1 LYKMDI
7 KGAVVIITGSAQGIG
22 LAVAEHL
29 LAEGAKVC
37 ISDLLVEAG
46 EKARKEL
53 AEKFGQNSVTFIRCD
68 VTNLDQLTALYD
80 GAEQYFGEPVTI
92 FCNNAGIN
100 HTAGWKKCLDVN
112 IVGLMQATYL
122 AMERMSKENGGKG
135 GLIINTASAA
145 GIIFGD
151 QDPALVEANSYIVA
165 KHGVIALTR
174 SLGNKINFAKT
185 GVMVQC
191 VCPNFVDTN
200 LIREG
205 IPDAEK
211 AKEKIKKKFGICKP
225 DDVAKAFLHLIRDCG
240 NGATLVVFPGP
251 GGLFLY
257 PDLSVP
263 ILTFLAIGAK
273 VFGRQVFNPVHQ
285 LMFLLLLLVVVAAIV
300 YAMTKLLL

>member
-1 LYKMDI
+1 MEI
-7 KGAVVIITGSAQGIG
+7 KGSVVVITGSAQGIG
-22 LAVAEHL
+22 RAVAEHL
-29 LAEGAKVC
+29 LTEGAKVC
-37 ISDLLVEAG
+37 LSDMLVEAG
-46 EKARKEL
+46 EQTRKEL
-53 AEKFGQNSVTFIRCD
+53 SCKFGENKVTFIRCN
-68 VTNLDQLTALYD
+68 VTSLEDLTALYD
-80 GAEQYFGEPVTI
+80 GAEQYFGEPVSI

-100 HTAGWKKCLDVN
+100 HTAGWRKCLDVN
-112 IVGLMQATYL
+112 IVGVMQGTYL
-122 AMERMSKENGGKG
+122 AMERMSKENGGQG

-273 VFGRQVFNPVHQ
+273 VFGMSVFKPVHQ
-285 LMFLLLLLVVVAAIV
+285 IAFLLLLIV
-300 YAMTKLLL
+300 FFFALTLAVTKIIL

>member
-1 LYKMDI
+1 MEI
-7 KGAVVIITGSAQGIG
+7 KGSVVVITGSAQGIG
-22 LAVAEHL
+22 RAVAECL
-29 LAEGAKVC
+29 LTEGAKVC
-37 ISDLLVEAG
+37 LSDVLVDAG
-46 EKARKEL
+46 KKAREEL
-53 AEKFGQNSVTFIRCD
+53 SGKFGENMVTFIRCN
-68 VTNLDQLTALYD
+68 VTNLEDLTALYD
-80 GAEQYFGEPVTI
+80 GAEKYFGEPVSI

-100 HTAGWKKCLDVN
+100 HTAGWRKCLDVN
-112 IVGLMQATYL
+112 IVGVMQGTYL
-122 AMERMSKENGGKG
+122 AMERMSKQNGGQG

-145 GIIFGD
+145 GIIFGN

-205 IPDAEK
+205 IADAEK

-225 DDVAKAFLHLIRDCG
+225 DDVAKAFLHLIQDCS

-273 VFGRQVFNPVHQ
+273 VFGRLVFKPVHQ
-285 LMFLLLLLVVVAAIV
+285 IAFLLLLIIFVFSLTLALPKIL
-300 YAMTKLLL
+300 M

>member
-1 LYKMDI
+1 MDI

-37 ISDLLVEAG
+37 ISDLLVETG

-53 AEKFGQNSVTFIRCD
+53 SEKFGQGRVTFIRCD
-68 VTNLDQLTALYD
+68 VTNLEQLTELYD

-100 HTAGWKKCLDVN
+100 HTAGWRKCLDVN

-122 AMERMSKENGGKG
+122 AMERMSKDNGGKG

-211 AKEKIKKKFGICKP
+211 AKEKIKKKFGICQP
-225 DDVAKAFLHLIRDCG
+225 DDVAKAFLHIIRDCG

-273 VFGRQVFNPVHQ
+273 VFGRPVFKPVHQ
-285 LMFLLLLLVVVAAIV
+285 LMFLLLLLVVVAVIV
-300 YAMTKLLL
+300 FAMTKLLL